1 MEKSNSKIKYS
12 VNLTAII
19 IGRNKE
25 VAVAM
30 LGFNKP
36 DINYHIGIYV
46 RQSRDE
52 NDENLETIETQKRL
66 LIDFVARN
74 KLGTI
79 YKTYVDDNVSGA
91 GFERPA
97 LDELKKDVLAC
108 NVNLI
113 VLKDLSRLGRN
124 NAKTLLFLDFLEE
137 YGVRVITSDGRYDSI
152 KDNETVGIDTWF
164 NERYV
169 RDISKKIRANLR
181 FKIEQ
186 GEYIGNAPYG
196 YVKSI
201 NEKNKLVVDTRTAHV
216 VKEIFNLYK
225 KGYGYAAIANIL
237 NEKGYPSPSS
247 KNSDIPITPWN
258 QVSVQRILCNR
269 VYIGD
274 TVQGVSEKISFKN
287 KKTRRLPFEKW
298 IITTNTHEPI
308 VNTMDFEEVQ
318 KIRAKKRSNLGYN
331 RNTTHFLSNLI
342 YCGKCGKAMYVRV
355 RKDRPTGYICSSYAK
370 NGCKSCSSHYVSE
383 QTIIDV
389 INKELLDMLTNRTL
403 IDSFCLNCEDF
414 NEQEQQIK
422 EKLQKVEQQIVIKQK
437 QQDVLY
443 SDRLEGKISEQLFAR
458 MNPVIEA
465 RIRMLNQEL
474 ERLRTEQNKQL
485 DKLQIID
492 NFINKIKTQG
502 INKNII
508 DLMVNRVI
516 VYDSNDS
523 IEALG
528 EAVDDEGANGLIVIE
543 YNFNNWREI

>member
-1 MEKSNSKIKYS
+1 M
-12 VNLTAII
+12 A
-19 IGRNKE
+19 NKE

-66 LIDFVARN
+66 LIDFVAKN

-91 GFERPA
+91 GFERHA
-97 LDELKKDVLAC
+97 LDELKKDVLSC
-108 NVNLI
+108 NINLI

-152 KDNETVGIDTWF
+152 KDNETVGIETWF
-164 NERYV
+164 NERYI

-196 YVKSI
+196 YVKAI
-201 NEKNKLVVDTRTAHV
+201 NEKNKLVIDTRTAPV
-216 VKEIFNLYK
+216 VKEIFSLYK

-308 VNTMDFEEVQ
+308 IDNVDFDDVQ
-318 KIRAKKRSNLGYN
+318 KIRAKKRSSQGYN
-331 RNTTHFLSNLI
+331 RNISHLLSNLI
-342 YCGKCGKAMYVRV
+342 FCGKCGKTMYVRV
-355 RKDRPTGYICSSYAK
+355 RKDRAAGYICSSYAK
-370 NGCKSCSSHYVSE
+370 NGCNACSSHYVSE

-389 INKELLDMLTNRTL
+389 ITKELLDMLTNRTL
-403 IDSFCLNCEDF
+403 IDSFCLKYEDI
-414 NEQEQQIK
+414 NDQEQQIK
-422 EKLQKVEQQIVIKQK
+422 EKIQKNEQQIIIKQK

-443 SDRLEGKISEQLFAR
+443 SDRLEGRISEQLFAR
-458 MNPVIEA
+458 MNQVIEA
-465 RIRMLNQEL
+465 RINILNQEL
-474 ERLRTEQNKQL
+474 EKLKEEENKHI
-485 DKLQIID
+485 DKLHVID

-508 DLMVNRVI
+508 DLMVNRIV

-523 IEALG
+523 IDAIGTKISDE
-528 EAVDDEGANGLIVIE
+528 VDNGLIVIE
-543 YNFNNWREI
+543 YNFNNWREL

>member
-1 MEKSNSKIKYS
+1 
-12 VNLTAII
+12 
-19 IGRNKE
+19 
-25 VAVAM
+25 M

-52 NDENLETIETQKRL
+52 NFENLETIETQKRL
-66 LIDFVARN
+66 LIDFVAKN
-74 KLGTI
+74 NLGTI
-79 YKTYVDDNVSGA
+79 YKTYVDDNVSGS
-91 GFERPA
+91 GFERQA
-97 LDELKKDVLAC
+97 LDELKKDVLSC
-108 NVNLI
+108 NINLV
-113 VLKDLSRLGRN
+113 VLKDLSRLGRDN
-124 NAKTLLFLDFLEE
+124 VKTLSFLDFLEE

-152 KDNETVGIDTWF
+152 KDNETVGIETWF
-164 NERYV
+164 NERYI

-201 NEKNKLVVDTRTAHV
+201 NEKNKLVVDARTAPV
-216 VKEIFNLYK
+216 VKEIFSLYK
-225 KGYGYAAIANIL
+225 KGHGYAAIANIL

-287 KKTRRLPFEKW
+287 KKTRRLPFERW

-308 VNTMDFEEVQ
+308 INNVDFEDVQ
-318 KIRAKKRSNLGYN
+318 KIRAKKRSSQGYN
-331 RNTTHFLSNLI
+331 RSTTHLLSNLI
-342 YCGKCGKAMYVRV
+342 FCGKCGKAMYVRA
-355 RKDRPTGYICSSYAK
+355 RKDRAAGYICSSYAK
-370 NGCKSCSSHYVSE
+370 NGCNTCSSHYVSE

-389 INKELLDMLTNRTL
+389 ITKELLDMLTNRTL
-403 IDSFCLNCEDF
+403 IDSFFLNYEDI

-422 EKLQKVEQQIVIKQK
+422 DKIQKNEQQIILKQK
-437 QQDVLY
+437 QQDIIY
-443 SDRLEGKISEQLFAR
+443 SDRLEGKISEQLFDR
-458 MNPVIEA
+458 MNKTIES
-465 RIRMLNQEL
+465 RISMLNQEL
-474 ERLRTEQNKQL
+474 KMLREEQHKKV
-485 DKLQIID
+485 DKLHIIE

-508 DLMVNRVI
+508 DLMVNKVM

-523 IEALG
+523 VESVGAELN
-528 EAVDDEGANGLIVIE
+528 DEVANGLIVIE
-543 YNFNNWREI
+543 YNFNNWREL